1 MMRVN
6 RIKRRQRFRTVV
18 CILILAALFMTA
30 GCSGTSYFCENG
42 KIIKTRDQLSGQKVV
57 IDVGDGDIILPRVQA
72 VEGSKFSDGM
82 RTFWFKGDELI
93 VESGGK
99 NPYGRCTLSR

>member
-1 MMRVN
+1 MRLC
-6 RIKRRQRFRTVV
+6 RQTTSRFMVAFV
-18 CILILAALFMTA
+18 CHPASCSLLMTA
-30 GCSGTSYFCENG
+30 GASGTSYFCDNG

-72 VEGSKFSDGM
+72 AEGSKFSDGT

-93 VESGGK
+93 VESAGK
-99 NPYGRCTLSR
+99 TPYGRCTLSR

>member
-1 MMRVN
+1 MCRL
-6 RIKRRQRFRTVV
+6 KRHQGFRALF
-18 CILILAALFMTA
+18 CILLPAALFITA

-72 VEGSKFSDGM
+72 AEGSKFSDGT

-93 VESGGK
+93 VESAGK
-99 NPYGRCTLSR
+99 TPYGRCTLSR

>member
-1 MMRVN
+1 MWIN
-6 RIKRRQRFRTVV
+6 RLKRRQGFMAFV
-18 CILILAALFMTA
+18 CILCLAALFMAA
-30 GCSGTSYFCENG
+30 GCSGTTYFCDNG

-72 VEGSKFSDGM
+72 AEGSKFSDGT

-93 VESGGK
+93 VESAGK
-99 NPYGRCTLSR
+99 TPYGRCTLSR